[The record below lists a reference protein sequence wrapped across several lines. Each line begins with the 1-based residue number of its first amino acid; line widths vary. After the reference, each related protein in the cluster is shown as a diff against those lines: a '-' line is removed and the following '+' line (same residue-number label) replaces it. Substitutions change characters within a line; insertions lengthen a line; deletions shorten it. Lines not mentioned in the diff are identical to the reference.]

1 MPAYTPPQPPQN
13 LKQKVLTCLT
23 KLADRDTYSIA
34 SAELDSI
41 ARSLD
46 PASFSAFIS
55 CVNSTDASDKSP
67 VRKQCVKL
75 LATLAATHGN
85 ALSPHLPKMIS
96 GLTRRLRDPDSAV
109 RSGCVGATAALAANV
124 NRPSFDSFLKAFS
137 DALFTE
143 QDVNAQ
149 TSAALCL
156 ASAISASPDPEP
168 AKLCRLL
175 PRFERL
181 LKTDAFRANSA
192 ALTLIESVVGVGAA
206 RSEGVLKNLVPCL
219 LGFLSGDDW
228 AARKASAEV
237 LLKLA
242 VVESDLLV
250 EFKPACLKVFEN
262 RRFDK
267 VRAVREVMNQ
277 MVEAWKLI
285 PDLSEEVSTPRQS
298 VSSSKENAS
307 DGRYPS
313 ASRTLSSSGSVGPR
327 MRKKQTPPGHP
338 TPPTGSSA
346 SASTLRKRSPLKSSN
361 RNVSPVLRKVDNK
374 KPSDWKVEI
383 AISRSTLSKGSGGD
397 DLKERNEN
405 IPRRKSNEI
414 YGVSKSETKRALFSK
429 NSDENLP
436 KPSGFRT
443 GSRVVPFPEERSDFT
458 HVASN
463 TAEDH
468 HRNHKDCEDL
478 SLIRSQLV
486 QIEQQQTSLL
496 DLLQRFIGSS
506 QNGMRSLETRVQGL
520 EMALDE
526 ISYDLALTS
535 GRMTNTDSRRTSCCM
550 LPRDFLSSRFR
561 RKPGGRY
568 SSTRFISSDA
578 PSVSSTCFR
587 ADRSCD
593 TGVCNLENR
602 RFRQQGG
609 AGFMVNP
616 LAKIHTENQLIP
628 EMVQ

>member
-1 MPAYTPPQPPQN
+1 MPAYTPPQPLQN
-13 LKQKVLTCLT
+13 LKQRVLTCIT
-23 KLADRDTYSIA
+23 KLADRDTHSIA
-34 SAELDSI
+34 SSELDSI

-55 CVNSTDASDKSP
+55 CINSTDASDKSP
-67 VRKQCVKL
+67 VRKQCVSL
-75 LATLAATHGN
+75 LTTLSVTHGN
-85 ALSPHLPKMIS
+85 TLSPHLPKMIS
-96 GLTRRLRDPDSAV
+96 GITRRLRDPDSAV
-109 RSGCVGATAALAANV
+109 RSGCVSATAALATNV
-124 NRPSFDSFLKAFS
+124 NKPSFDSFLKAFS

-149 TSAALCL
+149 MSAALCL
-156 ASAISASPDPEP
+156 ASAINASPDPEP

-181 LKTDAFRANSA
+181 LKADAFRANSA

-206 RSEGVLKNLVPCL
+206 RSEAVLKNLVPCV
-219 LGFLSGDDW
+219 LGFLSGEDW

-242 VVESDLLV
+242 VVERDLLV

-267 VRAVREVMNQ
+267 VKAVREVMNQ
-277 MVEAWKLI
+277 TVEAWKLI
-285 PDLSEEVSTPRQS
+285 PDLSEEVSTPLQS

-313 ASRTLSSSGSVGPR
+313 TSRTLSSSGSVGPQ
-327 MRKKQTPPGHP
+327 MRKKP
-338 TPPTGSSA
+338 TPPSRPTALTGSSA

-361 RNVSPVLRKVDNK
+361 RNVSPILRKVDHK

-383 AISRSTLSKGSGGD
+383 AISRSTLSKGTGGD
-397 DLKERNEN
+397 DLRETNEN
-405 IPRRKSNEI
+405 IPQRKSSEI
-414 YGVSKSETKRALFSK
+414 YEVSKPETKRALFSK

-436 KPSGFRT
+436 KPSGFRS
-443 GSRVVPFPEERSDFT
+443 GSRVVPCPEGRSDFT
-458 HVASN
+458 LVASN
-463 TAEDH
+463 AAEDH
-468 HRNHKDCEDL
+468 HRNHKDSEDL
-478 SLIRSQLV
+478 SLIRNQLV
-486 QIEQQQTSLL
+486 QIEQQQSSLL

-506 QNGMRSLETRVQGL
+506 QNGMRSLETRVHGL

-535 GRMTNTDSRRTSCCM
+535 GRMTSTNSKRTSCCM
-550 LPRDFLSSRFR
+550 LPTDFLSSRFR
-561 RKPGGRY
+561 RKPEGRY
-568 SSTRFISSDA
+568 SSSRFISSDT
-578 PSVSSTCFR
+578 PSVSSTRFR
-587 ADRSCD
+587 TDRSCD
-593 TGVCNLENR
+593 NGVCNLENR

-616 LAKIHTENQLIP
+616 LAKIHTENRSIP